1 MVRPG
6 GQPGST
12 AAMTSAEHLTSAEG
26 GLVVVHEGQGFSLWS
41 MPKVAR
47 GTILSIET
55 EPITASKEN
64 R

>member
-41 MPKVAR
+41 VA
-47 GTILSIET
+47 IDDN
-55 EPITASKEN
+55 EPCSVAEPN
-64 R
+64 A